1 MPKLNYML
9 VIFIAIALFILFII
23 TQVLGQ
29 ENLQEEKVA
38 GTAPDSF
45 LWNFDVFFDNLKV
58 FFAFDPGTRAKISL
72 DIAKERL
79 EEFNL
84 MHQKN
89 RIDLSRLAEQEHT
102 RLLEEAKVSLRNIE
116 RLDRGRELEEV
127 VELEREIIKHKTR
140 AEDIAV
146 EVKIKTKTGQLTQE
160 QQDLLNAT
168 IESILK
174 DADETEVEIV
184 NRKEKTRIRIKTFT
198 GKTDEEIEEEIER
211 LENRTGLKL
220 IKKERAEN
228 QIKDAEEAL
237 EELKFMLGQINVT
250 TQERLRLNPVFTLA
264 NLSEEALMAA
274 KEAFNATKYGEAFG
288 RATAAESHAKSG
300 IEILKR
306 QLEREERDFRIK
318 VEIVCR
324 EDNETCISEIK
335 IIVDD
340 RKLRFVLDTTD
351 REDILRVIGKRLN
364 LTRED
369 ILKVIEFELEEEGE
383 EGIEVKVEI
392 KDNKAEVEI
401 EIEGREIK
409 LIIDSADREE
419 IVNQISDRTGLS
431 RDAIRKVI
439 RFVFEE
445 PEVDFRACTQDSD
458 CVKVPADCCGCQ
470 AGGASIAIN
479 KAYLEVWNEK
489 KLGACQGIACI
500 QLYKCADDEPECV
513 ENECRLVEKEAE
525 GGRKY
530 ISRYP
535 EECSRLKFFCAMGYQ
550 PFSDETGCGC
560 EPIEKEDACEE
571 LSKFARQNAEQIV
584 LEECRNYYS
593 KSCTNDSD
601 CGSFPCENN
610 ECLIKPCTSD
620 SECPTMCGLHATPVP
635 GFCTTVDVI

>member
-220 IKKERAEN
+220 
-228 QIKDAEEAL
+228 
-237 EELKFMLGQINVT
+237 
-250 TQERLRLNPVFTLA
+250 
-264 NLSEEALMAA
+264 S
-274 KEAFNATKYGEAFG
+274 
-288 RATAAESHAKSG
+288 
-300 IEILKR
+300 
-306 QLEREERDFRIK
+306 
-318 VEIVCR
+318 
-324 EDNETCISEIK
+324 
-335 IIVDD
+335 
-340 RKLRFVLDTTD
+340 
-351 REDILRVIGKRLN
+351 
-364 LTRED
+364 
-369 ILKVIEFELEEEGE
+369 
-383 EGIEVKVEI
+383 
-392 KDNKAEVEI
+392 
-401 EIEGREIK
+401 
-409 LIIDSADREE
+409 LIHI
-419 IVNQISDRTGLS
+419 
-431 RDAIRKVI
+431 
-439 RFVFEE
+439 
-445 PEVDFRACTQDSD
+445 
-458 CVKVPADCCGCQ
+458 
-470 AGGASIAIN
+470 
-479 KAYLEVWNEK
+479 
-489 KLGACQGIACI
+489 
-500 QLYKCADDEPECV
+500 
-513 ENECRLVEKEAE
+513 
-525 GGRKY
+525 
-530 ISRYP
+530 
-535 EECSRLKFFCAMGYQ
+535 
-550 PFSDETGCGC
+550 
-560 EPIEKEDACEE
+560 
-571 LSKFARQNAEQIV
+571 
-584 LEECRNYYS
+584 
-593 KSCTNDSD
+593 
-601 CGSFPCENN
+601 
-610 ECLIKPCTSD
+610 
-620 SECPTMCGLHATPVP
+620 
-635 GFCTTVDVI
+635 